1 MKDSNRLPISFNLPN
16 CSETF
21 KQLLDE
27 TQRAEAPRDHVVL
40 DIDPV
45 FNQAAIIKG
54 KYKLI
59 VGKAAFMEFDQVY
72 PLIDVSIIFVFWE
85 PTTNLIRFSS
95 LPQGAYFLGY
105 RKSFV
110 GAPNRFSQMVSV
122 TSHH

>member
-1 MKDSNRLPISFNLPN
+1 M
-16 CSETF
+16 
-21 KQLLDE
+21 
-27 TQRAEAPRDHVVL
+27 VL

-105 RKSFV
+105 RKILV

-122 TSHH
+122 TSYH